1 MCDDESPRQWSS
13 VTARSGGFLVHRLVG
28 QPWRIRRFR
37 MGRSRGVLG
46 VVLMISRVATAIMT
60 GALLLSTATQ
70 TGQAAV
76 VDDLSPARA
85 TTAPAT
91 EDSRASITVTTYAG
105 GSRVIEE
112 PLYSPTLDIHTSYRV
127 MLPPGYDQGSHDYPV
142 LYMLHGVAGDSDEWQ
157 SIGLLEA
164 ADRMVTQGKIDP
176 FIIVLPN
183 GGANYWVNQATGQR
197 WADYVVN
204 DVVAQVDRDYR
215 TIQTPAARAIG
226 GLSMG
231 GEGALRIAM
240 QHPNVFGVAGAHSPS
255 LRTAFDQFAPELQTI
270 FGDAQAW
277 RAATPLWLVLD
288 TDSAYDLT
296 IAIDVGEDDP
306 WRPNVEL
313 LHQRMV
319 SRGISHRFEILPG
332 EHEAE
337 YWIDNVDH
345 YLAFYSSA
353 LAASGELIAIDSDA
367 S

>member
-1 MCDDESPRQWSS
+1 
-13 VTARSGGFLVHRLVG
+13 
-28 QPWRIRRFR
+28 
-37 MGRSRGVLG
+37 
-46 VVLMISRVATAIMT
+46 
-60 GALLLSTATQ
+60 
-70 TGQAAV
+70 
-76 VDDLSPARA
+76 
-85 TTAPAT
+85 
-91 EDSRASITVTTYAG
+91 
-105 GSRVIEE
+105 
-112 PLYSPTLDIHTSYRV
+112 
-127 MLPPGYDQGSHDYPV
+127 
-142 LYMLHGVAGDSDEWQ
+142 
-157 SIGLLEA
+157 
-164 ADRMVTQGKIDP
+164 MVTQGKIDP

-215 TIQTPAARAIG
+215 TVQTPAARAIG

-240 QHPNVFGVAGAHSPS
+240 QHPNVFGIAGAHSPS
-255 LRTAFDQFAPELQTI
+255 LRTAFDQFAPELQAI

-319 SRGISHRFEILPG
+319 SRGISHRFEVLPG

-337 YWIDNVDH
+337 YWVGNVDH